1 MLIQTIVQEVCLNWL
16 GDVDYALVHGLK
28 LPRVN
33 HARLRDAITEHPVD
47 LSKNLEHLT
56 QAGLLESTGGRR

>member
-1 MLIQTIVQEVCLNWL
+1 MIMLIQTIVQEVFLNWL

-33 HARLRDAITEHPVD
+33 HARL
-47 LSKNLEHLT
+47 
-56 QAGLLESTGGRR
+56 